1 MLNRVKWYGKS
12 IIFSRDCGQKV
23 GLRKELIMYTEK
35 EKKKALELY
44 EKNGS
49 VTKVIQKLE
58 SVGKVALAFCYDIF
72 SLL

>member
-49 VTKVIQKLE
+49 VTKVIQK
-58 SVGKVALAFCYDIF
+58 
-72 SLL
+72 